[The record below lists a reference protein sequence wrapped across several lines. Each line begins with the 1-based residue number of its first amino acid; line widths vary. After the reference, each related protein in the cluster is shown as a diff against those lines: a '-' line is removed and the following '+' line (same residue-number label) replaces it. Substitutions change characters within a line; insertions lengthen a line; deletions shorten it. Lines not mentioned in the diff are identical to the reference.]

1 MSRHGLDHG
10 PTCWLGV
17 RRGRDARRDGSGC
30 LYGLRLWFCRRGGR
44 FLVVDSRL
52 LVCLGLIIGAEQS
65 DLSLVGVSFQ
75 GVNI

>member
-44 FLVVDSRL
+44 FFGGGIATIGV
-52 LVCLGLIIGAEQS
+52 LGLIIGAEQS